1 MASKKLVACVGAGVL
16 ALSATAF
23 TTVFVR
29 TGSSTAKAGGRAEA
43 AAAGFTVTIDGEKI
57 SDDVMGGAVIQQQAA
72 ARAIHPEWSEQEVAD
87 LAVAQVAF
95 GQALI
100 DVGRNTGAP
109 VTDDEV
115 TKFML
120 SMDSFI
126 DVSDSAK
133 APADARG
140 LSPTEVV
147 DNPLYRDA
155 AEAILYRNRGLGAII
170 GAGNTPADASVTA
183 SVASWFAR
191 AIEEHHITA
200 VNPFGE
206 VHADRLVALSGP
218 APMGAHHGADSPTI
232 VTSR

>member
-1 MASKKLVACVGAGVL
+1 MTSKKLLAYVGAGAI
-16 ALSATAF
+16 ALSAAIIAMAAI
-23 TTVFVR
+23 R
-29 TGSSTAKAGGRAEA
+29 TDGSTANAGGRAEA
-43 AAAGFTVTIDGEKI
+43 AAAGFTVTFDGKKV

-72 ARAIHPEWSEQEVAD
+72 ARALHPEWSEQEVAD

-100 DVGRNTGAP
+100 EVGRNTGSP

-140 LSPTEVV
+140 LRPSEVV

-155 AEAILYRNRGLGAII
+155 AQAILYRNRGLGAII

-183 SVASWFAR
+183 SVASWLAR

-218 APMGAHHGADSPTI
+218 APIGTQDGAVSPTI